1 MHPSLSQLPR
11 DTFAISTPTDRSIEI
26 RREFAAP
33 RGLVWDAWTRPE
45 LLRRWY
51 GGPSGWRLEEC
62 DIDLRVG
69 GAWRYLIVHERGQ
82 TMEQSG
88 VYRVVETGHTLVTS
102 ETNDDCDAR
111 AGAPEAVTTTEFEDL
126 GGGRCLVVVTLLLA
140 STELRDA
147 VLGSGMERGLS
158 ASYDRVDRLM
168 VELAA
173 REEAGTVTS

>member
-33 RGLVWDAWTRPE
+33 PGLVWDAWTRPE

-88 VYRVVETGHTLVTS
+88 VYRVVETGHTLVSS

-173 REEAGTVTS
+173 RDEAGR

>member
-1 MHPSLSQLPR
+1 MPPSLSQLPR
-11 DTFAISTPTDRSIEI
+11 DSFAISTPTDRSIEI

-88 VYRVVETGHTLVTS
+88 VDRVVEASHTLVSS

-111 AGAPEAVTTTEFEDL
+111 AGAPEAVTTTEFEDV
-126 GGGRCLVVVTLLLA
+126 GDGRCLLVVTMLLA
-140 STELRDA
+140 TRELRDA
-147 VLGSGMERGLS
+147 VLGSGMERGLT
-158 ASYDRVDRLM
+158 AAYDRVDQLM

-173 REEAGTVTS
+173 SDEAGR

>member
-1 MHPSLSQLPR
+1 MHPSLSQLSR
-11 DTFAISTPTDRSIEI
+11 ETFAISTPTERSIEI

-33 RGLVWDAWTRPE
+33 RGLVWDVWTRPE

-82 TMEQSG
+82 TMEQTG
-88 VYRVVETGHTLVTS
+88 VYRVVETGHTLVST
-102 ETNDDCDAR
+102 ETNNNCDAR

-126 GGGRCLVVVTLLLA
+126 GGGRCLVAMTLLLA

-173 REEAGTVTS
+173 LDEAGR

>member
-11 DTFAISTPTDRSIEI
+11 DTFAISTPTERSIEI
-26 RREFAAP
+26 SREFAAP

-51 GGPSGWRLEEC
+51 GGPSGWRLDEC

-69 GAWRYLIVHERGQ
+69 GAWRYLIRHESGQ

-88 VYRVVETGHTLVTS
+88 VYRVVDTGHTLVTS

-111 AGAPEAVTTTEFEDL
+111 AGAPEAVTTTEFEDV
-126 GGGRCLVVVTLLLA
+126 GGGRCLLVVTMLLA
-140 STELRDA
+140 TTELRDA
-147 VLGSGMERGLS
+147 VLTSGMERGLT
-158 ASYDRVDRLM
+158 ASYDRVDRL
-168 VELAA
+168 VLELD
-173 REEAGTVTS
+173 AGAELGR